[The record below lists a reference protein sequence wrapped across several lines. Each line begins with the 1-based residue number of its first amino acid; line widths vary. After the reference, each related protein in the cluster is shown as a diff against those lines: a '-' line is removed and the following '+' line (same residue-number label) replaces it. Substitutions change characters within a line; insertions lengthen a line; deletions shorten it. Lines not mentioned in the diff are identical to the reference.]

1 MATISIAGNTLIGC
15 LGVGSFTG
23 IGTAMSLAQRTA
35 NSLTQ
40 TLSQLRGKV
49 NVAAQAAD
57 VSAASAG
64 SSRALA
70 REERKE
76 GAISLAYKKLD
87 WLLSDAAHVDNQ
99 AAGAVEQLK
108 KDFYKQYGYLK
119 PECEKSRREKIKD
132 AIKGA
137 WDGLCEFGSAV
148 ANFVCDAYEWCK
160 EHLDVIL
167 KAIAVVVLLVV
178 SVVLLATG
186 VGGILA
192 AACWGCIFGIV
203 GGLLTNG
210 ISNVRNG
217 KGFFEGALDAML
229 IGGIGGAVGGA
240 IGGYFAGSMPLAT
253 NMLQA
258 VWRGA
263 WTNAIASGGSSFVTS
278 TIQYF
283 AANGT
288 NGSAGEYFGF
298 IFQNVAVASL
308 AGGVMGG
315 ITGGISFKIGEIRT
329 NSRINKELAAAEDF
343 KDQGA
348 RFEKMGHDQ
357 IQNNP
362 QYAKSDSQIT
372 MKIKGGTAKGGTT
385 IKMDEVAVTKDGQ
398 IINFEYKSSETAPFT
413 NSLTTKG
420 GGQTNAYVNNN
431 FRLSDVAQLTK
442 KGFNLTGETF
452 LPKNMPVTVV
462 RPSNFVS
469 VFGTMQDGVQK
480 FFQGFT
486 PGVVS
491 GFNAGR

>member
-132 AIKGA
+132 VIKGA

-203 GGLLTNG
+203 FGFVSGGVE
-210 ISNVRNG
+210 SVRNG
-217 KGFFEGALDAML
+217 GSFWEGAIDGALKGGIQGA
-229 IGGIGGAVGGA
+229 ITGAIFGGIGALGQ
-240 IGGYFAGSMPLAT
+240 FF
-253 NMLQA
+253 
-258 VWRGA
+258 
-263 WTNAIASGGSSFVTS
+263 GSSMQFS
-278 TIQYF
+278 
-283 AANGT
+283 AN
-288 NGSAGEYFGF
+288 ALQFLHH
-298 IFQNVAVASL
+298 ASQ
-308 AGGVMGG
+308 
-315 ITGGISFKIGEIRT
+315 ISGGISVVMSGFDVLAMMDQIIDPSHNPIAELNNALHENNLYNVFQTGVAVIAT
-329 NSRINKELAAAEDF
+329 FTGGAYQSMNNKEFAAQQHAIEEGK
-343 KDQGA
+343 KDYRNLYEEHSGVKSQEGKPFTKTVKDTA
-348 RFEKMGHDQ
+348 VEENMRRNNGVLRDDTTGERIYRSSKGNQKGVTPPSNEAQFDHRYPRAKGGKSGYENLQ
-357 IQNNP
+357 IISRDNNCR
-362 QYAKSDSQIT
+362 KSDSL
-372 MKIKGGTAKGGTT
+372 GFS
-385 IKMDEVAVTKDGQ
+385 D
-398 IINFEYKSSETAPFT
+398 YHKSYNDHVVPKT
-413 NSLTTKG
+413 
-420 GGQTNAYVNNN
+420 NN
-431 FRLSDVAQLTK
+431 FGYHS
-442 KGFNLTGETF
+442 G
-452 LPKNMPVTVV
+452 
-462 RPSNFVS
+462 
-469 VFGTMQDGVQK
+469 VFGGIESLIRST
-480 FFQGFT
+480 
-486 PGVVS
+486 
-491 GFNAGR
+491 AH